1 MSAQCR
7 TRPDQCT
14 LSGPDF
20 SHQWFR
26 EIITNRSADRLGENR
41 YEAIISCTELVSTV
55 IIVSGVIINHVL
67 WLCMKMKSLKIVR
80 ILKNN
85 PRYWCKYFVWTNVF
99 LVLYFVIS
107 LDSDDPKAFNID
119 LENKIE
125 NVNAKSSKI
134 SVTKNYKFEEFDLSN
149 WKENQNYKLQDT
161 SKEIFMYVYFYWF
174 FWKF

>member
-1 MSAQCR
+1 
-7 TRPDQCT
+7 
-14 LSGPDF
+14 
-20 SHQWFR
+20 
-26 EIITNRSADRLGENR
+26 
-41 YEAIISCTELVSTV
+41 
-55 IIVSGVIINHVL
+55 
-67 WLCMKMKSLKIVR
+67 MKSLKIVR
-80 ILKNN
+80 IFKNN

-125 NVNAKSSKI
+125 NINAKSSKI

-161 SKEIFMYVYFYWF
+161 SKEIFMYVYFYRF
-174 FWKF
+174 F